1 MTRKQWITI
10 GVLAALIVIPVGLK
24 LTRDDTQ
31 KSVDVE
37 PVALRALTPTVLAS
51 GSLTYES
58 QVTLAPEVTGRVT
71 EILVEEGDEV
81 KRDQLL
87 MRLDPTAPR
96 AAIEQSQAQVRQAR
110 LSIERRQ
117 VDFETQVAKVKRYEA
132 LRAQGMVDANSL
144 AELQSARDLAEV
156 DLRTS
161 REQLTQAQAQLS
173 QAQDLLAKTEIRSPL
188 DGKVTAIYVKVG
200 QTAVPSF
207 SGIAGSTLVDVAD
220 TTSIDAEINV
230 DETDIARVRVGA
242 EARVVPAAFPD
253 KTLQGT
259 VEQVAIAP
267 RQQAGQNKSY
277 PVRIRLTNTA
287 GVIFHPGMSCRAEV
301 LTGSLAD
308 DKVLAVPVQALRYE
322 DNPDKSAKAE
332 KSLASVFVHDGSRA
346 VKRAVST
353 GTADDSYIAVTAGL
367 KEGERVI
374 VGPAKTLL
382 FLLDGEKV
390 NVIAKAGSA
399 GSGAAPGASAA
410 TKE

>member
-1 MTRKQWITI
+1 MTSKQWITV
-10 GVLAALIVIPVGLK
+10 GVIAALIVIPVALK
-24 LTRDDTQ
+24 LSRGEPP
-31 KSVDVE
+31 KAVDVE
-37 PVALRALTPTVLAS
+37 YVTQRALTPTVLAS

-71 EILVEEGDEV
+71 DILVDEGDRVE
-81 KRDQLL
+81 RNQLL
-87 MRLDPTAPR
+87 MQLDPAAPR
-96 AAIEQSQAQVRQAR
+96 AAIEQSEAQVRQAR

-117 VDFETQVAKVKRYEA
+117 VDFEMQVAKLKRFEA

-144 AELQSARDLAEV
+144 EELVSTRNLAEV

-161 REQLTQAQAQLS
+161 REQLSQALAQLRQAQEH
-173 QAQDLLAKTEIRSPL
+173 LAKTEIRSPL

-207 SGIAGSTLVDVAD
+207 SGIAGSTLIDVAD

-253 KTLQGT
+253 KTMLGT

-267 RQQAGQNKSY
+267 RQQPGQNKNY
-277 PVRIRLTNTA
+277 PVRIRLTNTE

-301 LTGSLAD
+301 LTGSQSDA
-308 DKVLAVPVQALRYE
+308 KVLAVPVQALRYE

-332 KSLASVFVHDGSRA
+332 KSVASVFIYDAGRA

-353 GTADDSYIAVTAGL
+353 GTADDTYIAVTAGL
-367 KEGERVI
+367 KEGEQVI

-382 FLLDGEKV
+382 FLLDGAKV
-390 NVIAKAGSA
+390 GIEAKADV
-399 GSGAAPGASAA
+399 AA
-410 TKE
+410 KK

>member
-1 MTRKQWITI
+1 MTKKQWISV
-10 GVLAALIVIPVGLK
+10 GALVALIALPVVLK
-24 LTRDDTQ
+24 LTRDDAG
-31 KSVDVE
+31 KMVDVE
-37 PVALRALTPTVLAS
+37 QVSMRGLTPTVLAS
-51 GSLTYES
+51 GALTYES

-71 EILVEEGDEV
+71 EILVEEGDQV

-87 MRLDPTAPR
+87 MRLDPRAPQ
-96 AAIEQSQAQVRQAR
+96 AAIEQSEALVRQAR

-117 VDFETQVAKVKRYEA
+117 VDFDTLVARARRFEA
-132 LRAQGMVDANSL
+132 LREQGMVDANSL
-144 AELQSARDLAEV
+144 EELVSARNLAEV

-161 REQLTQAQAQLS
+161 REQLTQAIAQLRA
-173 QAQDLLAKTEIRSPL
+173 AQEQLAKTEIRSPL

-220 TTSIDAEINV
+220 TASIDAEINV

-253 KTLQGT
+253 KVLTGV

-267 RQQAGQNKSY
+267 RYTGQSKSY
-277 PVRIRLTNTA
+277 PVRVRLTNTT
-287 GVIFHPGMSCRAEV
+287 GVTFHPGMSCRAEV
-301 LTGSLAD
+301 LTGSD
-308 DKVLAVPVQALRYE
+308 SDEKVLAVPVQALRYE
-322 DNPDKSAKAE
+322 DNPE
-332 KSLASVFVHDGSRA
+332 KSSRSEKSIASVFVYDAGRA

-353 GTADDSYIAVTAGL
+353 GTADDSHIAITAGL
-367 KEGERVI
+367 KQGDQVI

-390 NVIAKAGSA
+390 GLDVKPEL
-399 GSGAAPGASAA
+399 AAN
-410 TKE
+410 K

>member
-1 MTRKQWITI
+1 MTRKQWIVMAAI
-10 GVLAALIVIPVGLK
+10 AALIVVPVALK
-24 LTRDDTQ
+24 LSRDDVH
-31 KSVDVE
+31 KAVDVE
-37 PVALRALTPTVLAS
+37 PVGLRALTPTVLAS

-71 EILVEEGDEV
+71 EILVEEGDQV

-87 MRLDPTAPR
+87 MRLDPKAPR
-96 AAIEQSQAQVRQAR
+96 AAIEQSEAMVRQAR

-117 VDFETQVAKVKRYEA
+117 VDFDTLVARTKRFEA
-132 LRAQGMVDANSL
+132 LRAQGMVDINSL
-144 AELQSARDLAEV
+144 EELVSARNLAEV

-161 REQLTQAQAQLS
+161 REQLSQALAQLRQAQEI
-173 QAQDLLAKTEIRSPL
+173 LAKTEIRSPL

-230 DETDIARVRVGA
+230 DETDIARVRVGS

-253 KTLQGT
+253 KILSGT

-267 RQQAGQNKSY
+267 RQAVGQNKSY

-301 LTGSLAD
+301 LTGSLTDA
-308 DKVLAVPVQALRYE
+308 KVLAVPVQALRYE
-322 DNPDKSAKAE
+322 DNADKSAKAE
-332 KSLASVFVHDGSRA
+332 KSVASVFIHDSGRA
-346 VKRAVST
+346 VKRVVAT
-353 GTADDSYIAVTAGL
+353 GTADDSHIAVTAGL
-367 KEGERVI
+367 KEGDRII

-382 FLLDGEKV
+382 FLIDGEKV
-390 NVIAKAGSA
+390 NVNAPAKTEL
-399 GSGAAPGASAA
+399 AA
-410 TKE
+410 KK

>member
-1 MTRKQWITI
+1 MTRKHWIVL
-10 GVLAALIVIPVGLK
+10 GVIAALIVIPVGLK
-24 LTRDDTQ
+24 LTRSDTN

-37 PVALRALTPTVLAS
+37 KVGMRALTPTVLAS

-71 EILVEEGDEV
+71 EILVKEGDQV

-87 MRLDPTAPR
+87 MRLDPRAPQ
-96 AAIEQSQAQVRQAR
+96 AAIEQSEALVRQAR

-117 VDFETQVAKVKRYEA
+117 VDYDTLVARTKRFEA
-132 LRAQGMVDANSL
+132 LREQNMVDTNSL
-144 AELQSARDLAEV
+144 EELVSARNLAEV

-161 REQLTQAQAQLS
+161 REQLLQAMAQLRQAQEQ
-173 QAQDLLAKTEIRSPL
+173 LAKTEIRSPL

-220 TTSIDAEINV
+220 TASIDAEINV
-230 DETDIARVRVGA
+230 DETDIARVKVGS

-253 KTLQGT
+253 KTLIGT

-267 RQQAGQNKSY
+267 RQVLGQNKSY

-287 GVIFHPGMSCRAEV
+287 GVVFHPGMSCRAEV
-301 LTGSLAD
+301 LTGTLD
-308 DKVLAVPVQALRYE
+308 DAKVLAVPVQAVRYE
-322 DNPDKSAKAE
+322 DNADKSAKAE
-332 KSLASVFVHDGSRA
+332 KSVASVFIYDAGRA
-346 VKRAVST
+346 VKRTVTT
-353 GTADDSYIAVTAGL
+353 GTADDSYIAVNTGL
-367 KEGERVI
+367 KEGDQVI

-382 FLLDGEKV
+382 FLVDGEKV
-390 NVIAKAGSA
+390 GMNAKADL
-399 GSGAAPGASAA
+399 AA
-410 TKE
+410 KK